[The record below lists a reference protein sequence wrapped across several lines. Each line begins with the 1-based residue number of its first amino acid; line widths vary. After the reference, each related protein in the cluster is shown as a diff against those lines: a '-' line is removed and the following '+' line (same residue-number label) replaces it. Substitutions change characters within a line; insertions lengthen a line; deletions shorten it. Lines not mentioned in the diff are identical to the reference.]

1 MRNYIILNDQNSN
14 DISGLLIQSL
24 APISKPLMRTEIEEI
39 DGRDGDI
46 TTKLGYSAYD
56 KQITIGLFGNY
67 DVDQVIAFFNSEG
80 TAIFSNEPDK
90 YYNYQIVDQIDFERL
105 VRYKTATVTMH
116 CQPFK
121 YSTTEG
127 ADILSSSDNF
137 ATLNQSLNTDSS
149 FYTYSSNVQ
158 ADITATR
165 QSGTGGKFF
174 AVFTVPVV
182 QGVNYHFSGNVSRN
196 VSMYGYTDQLRG
208 TSAGIAGKGF
218 SGNFVYTATFTGTMV
233 LGFYSNATTE
243 IFIRNFAIS
252 NEAGSTVSD
261 EGTTLVL
268 EGSGEAPF
276 SQFDLKGN
284 TEQSGTPTPTSPVP
298 VKVVTGY
305 NEIKVC
311 GKNMLVCLDKLHSS
325 VAGLT
330 ATLNQD
336 GTITVTGKPTQN
348 YASITDRV
356 DITYILENGQRYTIS
371 TDGHDRK
378 ILAVVR
384 AVPIGGGSTISYGT
398 ADADTTFTVDKS
410 LYTYDLC
417 IMSHT
422 MANWGDDVLTITRA
436 FQLEK
441 ASSATSFEPY
451 QSQSYEVNLG
461 KNLFDGSIYKTGYV
475 IASDGS
481 EAAYADAVIGAAI
494 EVEPNTTY
502 TASASWAASAADKY
516 MRVGLYTGDMTYIS
530 RSSSSVAGAAL
541 TFTTPANAR
550 YVRLSYFTPASDVQ
564 LEKGSQATSYAD
576 YFTPIE
582 LCEIGNNQD
591 YIYPNGDSWYVH
603 KVIGKTILPSRDWV
617 FRTDISISGCSAF
630 RYTAYEA
637 GLFATGSQALSSHF
651 RGVQS
656 GNIADTLRLIDLN
669 GYGFNIVI
677 NNSAVGIESSDSGTT
692 KQTKFMSWL
701 ANNAVSVYY
710 ILKTPVDEQI
720 TNGLLIEQLN
730 NIADQAHAYKTRTH
744 ISSTYA
750 TGNVPHIIAAEVIGD
765 ASGTVTN
772 SGNIYSK
779 PKLTIFGSGDIGVYL
794 NGVQMFQIALG
805 DSGYITIDTALME
818 AYQDN
823 LQTLMNRQVTGDYSN
838 FVLNPGDNQI
848 SFTGSVS
855 MCVVENYSRWL

>member
-252 NEAGSTVSD
+252 NEAGTTISD
-261 EGTTLVL
+261 EGTNLVL
-268 EGSGEAPF
+268 EGTGEAPF

-284 TEQSGTPTPTSPVP
+284 TEQTGDPTPDAPIP
-298 VKVVTGY
+298 VKVVTGE
-305 NEIKVC
+305 NEVKIC
-311 GKNMLVCLDKLHSS
+311 TKNIFDGETINAWLRPNGTVVNSNGDRTSANYIAVLPNTAYTLHGTQSTYLKFTQFDSS
-325 VAGLT
+325 KT
-330 ATLNQD
+330 AVSQ
-336 GTITVTGKPTQN
+336 Q
-348 YASITDRV
+348 
-356 DITYILENGQRYTIS
+356 
-371 TDGHDRK
+371 
-378 ILAVVR
+378 
-384 AVPIGGGSTISYGT
+384 
-398 ADADTTFTVDKS
+398 TTT
-410 LYTYDLC
+410 
-417 IMSHT
+417 
-422 MANWGDDVLTITRA
+422 
-436 FQLEK
+436 
-441 ASSATSFEPY
+441 SATSLTVTTGVTTAFIRIGWGNAANASDVMLELGSQASDYEPY
-451 QSQSYEVNLG
+451 RDQSYEVNLG
-461 KNLFDGSIYKTGYV
+461 KNLFDKDNANIFNGYLGSSGIV
-475 IASDGS
+475 
-481 EAAYADAVIGAAI
+481 EAANARAVYIPVVAGQ
-494 EVEPNTTY
+494 TY
-502 TASASWAASAADKY
+502 TFSRANSTSQVNDPYYAFIANEPAGGGQYIEGRHA
-516 MRVGLYTGDMTYIS
+516 VGRND
-530 RSSSSVAGAAL
+530 L
-541 TFTTPANAR
+541 TFTGTAPAGSKYLIFYFAWNPSAEAQATI
-550 YVRLSYFTPASDVQ
+550 LSTYQ
-564 LEKGSQATSYAD
+564 LEKGSTATSYAP
-576 YFTPIE
+576 YFEPIE
-582 LCEIGNNQD
+582 LCKIGTYQD
-591 YIYPNGDSWYVH
+591 YIYKSGDKWYKHKEVG
-603 KVIGKTILPSRDWV
+603 KVILNGSETWTTQTNTPGYKMYRLTLSGV
-617 FRTDISISGCSAF
+617 ASNTASAVANLRTDSFSPA
-630 RYTAYEA
+630 
-637 GLFATGSQALSSHF
+637 
-651 RGVQS
+651 
-656 GNIADTLRLIDLN
+656 
-669 GYGFNIVI
+669 
-677 NNSAVGIESSDSGTT
+677 SSDEVYTSTSGYKVSQLTT
-692 KQTKFMSWL
+692 AGYVRFFTGDQTDKLAEFKTWL
-701 ANNAVSVYY
+701 GNNTPALYY
-710 ILKTPVDEQI
+710 ALATPVDEEI
-720 TNGLLIEQLN
+720 TNAALIEQLN
-730 NIADQAHAYKTRTH
+730 DIADHAHAYKERTH

-750 TGNVPHIIAAEVIGD
+750 EGNVPYIIAAAVTGD
-765 ASGTVTN
+765 ADGTVTN

-779 PKLTIFGSGDIGVYL
+779 PKLTIFGTGDIGVYL

-805 DSGYITIDTALME
+805 TSGYITIDTALME

>member
-252 NEAGSTVSD
+252 NEAGTTISD
-261 EGTTLVL
+261 EGTNLVL

-276 SQFDLKGN
+276 YQFDLKGN
-284 TEQSGTPTPTSPVP
+284 TEQDGTPTPDAPQT
-298 VKVVTGY
+298 VK
-305 NEIKVC
+305 
-311 GKNMLVCLDKLHSS
+311 
-325 VAGLT
+325 
-330 ATLNQD
+330 
-336 GTITVTGKPTQN
+336 TVTGVNVIKITNKNWIPYP
-348 YASITDRV
+348 YAGGGNGNGITFTADS
-356 DITYILENGQRYTIS
+356 DGGIILNGQNNGSGNSAFYLFNDSSFPLQLAAGTYYFIKPSNTAVQFVAYDGTSYYNFNNSNNYSQTFDSDKSIRMFYVQVQRYNTTTFSNLKIMPMLS
-371 TDGHDRK
+371 TQAGQ
-378 ILAVVR
+378 
-384 AVPIGGGSTISYGT
+384 T
-398 ADADTTFTVDKS
+398 DAD
-410 LYTYDLC
+410 
-417 IMSHT
+417 
-422 MANWGDDVLTITRA
+422 
-436 FQLEK
+436 
-441 ASSATSFEPY
+441 FELG
-451 QSQSYEVNLG
+451 QEQKYEVNLHG
-461 KNLFDGSIYKTGYV
+461 NLYDKS
-475 IASDGS
+475 S
-481 EAAYADAVIGAAI
+481 AVK
-494 EVEPNTTY
+494 
-502 TASASWAASAADKY
+502 SAANVSLTMDIDPSTSY
-516 MRVGLYTGDMTYIS
+516 VFDTGRTWTAANLYN
-530 RSSSSVAGAAL
+530 SSGTKTRALGNTSSTKKVDFTTTSSEVKVQL
-541 TFTTPANAR
+541 TF
-550 YVRLSYFTPASDVQ
+550 YIGQS
-564 LEKGSQATSYAD
+564 
-576 YFTPIE
+576 TPIE
-582 LCEIGNNQD
+582 TYDFTGVDFYKPEDAIELCKIGTYQD
-591 YIYPNGDSWYVH
+591 YIYKSGDKWYKH
-603 KVIGKTILPSRDWV
+603 AEIGKTDLANYSYVVASSILR
-617 FRTDISISGCSAF
+617 RT
-630 RYTAYEA
+630 TAIPNMKYV
-637 GLFATGSQALSSHF
+637 SSNTQV
-651 RGVQS
+651 G
-656 GNIADTLRLIDLN
+656 
-669 GYGFNIVI
+669 
-677 NNSAVGIESSDSGTT
+677 SAVAEKYIIHQGSG
-692 KQTKFMSWL
+692 MS
-701 ANNAVSVYY
+701 AVSLAGYMAVDVSMFAVNVGTSDTSVNPTGLLYY
-710 ILKTPVDEQI
+710 ALATPTDTEI
-720 TNGLLIEQLN
+720 TNEALIEQLN
-730 NIADQAHAYKTRTH
+730 DIADHAHAYKGRTH
-744 ISSTYA
+744 VSSTYA
-750 TGNVPHIIAAEVIGD
+750 DGNVPHIIAAAVTGD

-779 PKLTIFGSGDIGVYL
+779 PKLTIFGTGDIGVYL

-805 DSGYITIDTALME
+805 TSGYITIDTALME

>member
-182 QGVNYHFSGNVSRN
+182 QGVTYHFSGNVSRN

-261 EGTTLVL
+261 EGTNLVL
-268 EGSGEAPF
+268 EGSALAPF

-284 TEQSGTPTPTSPVP
+284 TDQNGTPTPDAPVP
-298 VKVVTGY
+298 VKVVTG
-305 NEIKVC
+305 
-311 GKNMLVCLDKLHSS
+311 
-325 VAGLT
+325 
-330 ATLNQD
+330 
-336 GTITVTGKPTQN
+336 
-348 YASITDRV
+348 
-356 DITYILENGQRYTIS
+356 EN
-371 TDGHDRK
+371 
-378 ILAVVR
+378 VVQIC
-384 AVPIGGGSTISYGT
+384 A
-398 ADADTTFTVDKS
+398 
-410 LYTYDLC
+410 
-417 IMSHT
+417 
-422 MANWGDDVLTITRA
+422 
-436 FQLEK
+436 
-441 ASSATSFEPY
+441 
-451 QSQSYEVNLG
+451 
-461 KNLFDGSIYKTGYV
+461 KNLFDLGDSLDDYFLTSGDGTTIQNEPASLRVGATFTPNSMTIDSYNTSGWRWLSKWVVLKKNTDYIMTATSHHQAIRVVGFNSKAVGTTGTIIKIFARGGEAATFNSGNYDYYLVSIYPGEAGNV
-475 IASDGS
+475 FSEIQLELGS
-481 EAAYADAVIGAAI
+481 
-494 EVEPNTTY
+494 
-502 TASASWAASAADKY
+502 SASSFESY
-516 MRVGLYTGDMTYIS
+516 QGQSYPIS
-530 RSSSSVAGAAL
+530 L
-541 TFTTPANAR
+541 
-550 YVRLSYFTPASDVQ
+550 
-564 LEKGSQATSYAD
+564 GS
-576 YFTPIE
+576 IE
-582 LCEIGNNQD
+582 LCGLGDYQD
-591 YIYPNGDSWYVH
+591 YIYKSGGKWYVH
-603 KVIGKTILPSRDWV
+603 KEMGKIIQDGSVQVNYYDAPSVAMANDSLTAYFSLYGYGNYVNGIDYKSNMFGTPYERA
-617 FRTDISISGCSAF
+617 SAIWGSASQPASDF
-630 RYTAYEA
+630 RYEGMVKDGSA
-637 GLFATGSQALSSHF
+637 LRVRILKSRLTGW
-651 RGVQS
+651 
-656 GNIADTLRLIDLN
+656 
-669 GYGFNIVI
+669 
-677 NNSAVGIESSDSGTT
+677 SDSLSATDKANLMKTWLNNNTPIVYGALTT
-692 KQTKFMSWL
+692 PTD
-701 ANNAVSVYY
+701 
-710 ILKTPVDEQI
+710 TEI
-720 TNGLLIEQLN
+720 TNEALVGQLDE
-730 NIADQAHAYKTRTH
+730 IDSHAHAYKERTH

-750 TGNVPHIIAAEVIGD
+750 EGNVPHIIAAAVTGD
-765 ASGTVTN
+765 ADGTVTN

-779 PKLTIFGSGDIGVYL
+779 PKLTIFGTGDIGVYL

-805 DSGYITIDTALME
+805 TSGYITIDTALME

-838 FVLNPGDNQI
+838 FVLNPGENTI

>member
-80 TAIFSNEPDK
+80 TAIFSNEPNK

-137 ATLNQSLNTDSS
+137 ATLNQSLNTDSG

-218 SGNFVYTATFTGTMV
+218 NGNFVYTATFTGTMV

-252 NEAGSTVSD
+252 NEASTTISD
-261 EGTTLVL
+261 EGTNLVL
-268 EGSGEAPF
+268 EGTGEAPF

-284 TEQSGTPTPTSPVP
+284 TEQDGTPTPSAPQS
-298 VKVVTGY
+298 VKVVTGE
-305 NEIKVC
+305 NVVKIC
-311 GKNMLVCLDKLHSS
+311 GKNLADINSNLRSSSNGLVFTANSDGSFTMAGTTTTTWANITNDFSTNLPAGEYTFSIGAVLTHRVYLHC
-325 VAGLT
+325 VLE
-330 ATLNQD
+330 D
-336 GTITVTGKPTQN
+336 G
-348 YASITDRV
+348 S
-356 DITYILENGQRYTIS
+356 S
-371 TDGHDRK
+371 TDWVINSGFTSVSR
-378 ILAVVR
+378 
-384 AVPIGGGSTISYGT
+384 
-398 ADADTTFTVDKS
+398 TFTSGIKTIR
-410 LYTYDLC
+410 L
-417 IMSHT
+417 
-422 MANWGDDVLTITRA
+422 DVSMMTSGQAYNETIKV
-436 FQLEK
+436 QLELG
-441 ASSATSFEPY
+441 SSASSFEPY
-451 QSQSYEVNLG
+451 QSQSYEINLG
-461 KNLFDGSIYKTGYV
+461 KNLLDMTTLTAGYV
-475 IASDGS
+475 NGTNGTITVSQTQGEMASGF
-481 EAAYADAVIGAAI
+481 IK
-494 EVEPNTTY
+494 VEPNTSY
-502 TASASWAASAADKY
+502 TFSIQATTGTSPAWFGTGEYTIADASGFLLRK
-516 MRVGLYTGDMTYIS
+516 VEQTTGATS
-530 RSSSSVAGAAL
+530 Q
-541 TFTTPANAR
+541 TFTTGANTHF
-550 YVRLSYFTPASDVQ
+550 VRLSARNMVGATKVQFEIGRQVSD
-564 LEKGSQATSYAD
+564 YAP

-582 LCEIGNNQD
+582 LCKIGTYQD
-591 YIYPNGDSWYVH
+591 YIYKSGGDWYVH
-603 KVIGKTILPSRDWV
+603 KAVGKYTFTTSETVSYQSNFPRFMVNFSHGQDAAAGVVVLAKSTHFVIGQ
-617 FRTDISISGCSAF
+617 
-630 RYTAYEA
+630 TASVD
-637 GLFATGSQALSSHF
+637 GTFG
-651 RGVQS
+651 
-656 GNIADTLRLIDLN
+656 IAAN
-669 GYGFNIVI
+669 VI
-677 NNSAVGIESSDSGTT
+677 Y
-692 KQTKFMSWL
+692 L
-701 ANNAVSVYY
+701 HNNAITSADDLKTWFGNNNVSVYFA
-710 ILKTPVDEQI
+710 LATPTDTKI
-720 TNGLLIEQLN
+720 TNAALIEQLN
-730 NIADQAHAYKTRTH
+730 DIADHAHAYKKRTH
-744 ISSTYA
+744 VSSTYA
-750 TGNVPHIIAAEVIGD
+750 DGNVPHIIAAAVTGD
-765 ASGTVTN
+765 ADGTVTN

-779 PKLTIFGSGDIGVYL
+779 PKLTIFGTGDIGVYL

-805 DSGYITIDTALME
+805 TSGYITIDTALME

-838 FVLNPGDNQI
+838 FVLNPGENTI